1 MNYYSPFKYVYICTQ
16 WDDNFGGSCQLEIG
30 TCSFTT
36 PNQNNWFFTQY
47 NSYGNAIEVIVKA
60 TFRWSRCTSN
70 SGCTNDFVTV
80 YRYDTKGPVSRSLQI
95 DPNRYTSTPITES
108 EMTSRLQ
115 QDRLQSSDITVE
127 LRFNRP
133 LGFNGLY
140 LGFRDTG
147 TCGQIN
153 RFQVYYRI
161 APPLTVG
168 LLSCPEVPLA
178 TGRTSTSTCSCAEN
192 STTTGNLERMCSD
205 NGECS
210 ELPECICNGGYRISS
225 SGTTCVGKILTRYNL
240 QELCMNHK

>member
-1 MNYYSPFKYVYICTQ
+1 MQ
-16 WDDNFGGSCQLEIG
+16 WNDYFGGRCQLEIG
-30 TCSFTT
+30 ACTYTT

-47 NSYGNAIEVIVKA
+47 NSYGNAIEVIVNA

-80 YRYDTKGPVSRSLQI
+80 YRYDTNVPVKNLQT
-95 DPNRYTSTPITES
+95 DPNRYTPITGNV
-108 EMTSRLQ
+108 MTSRLQ
-115 QDRLQSSDITVE
+115 QDQQQSGDITVE

-133 LGFNGLY
+133 LGFRGLY

-147 TCGQIN
+147 TCGQIK

-161 APPLTVG
+161 APPVDVG

-178 TGRTSTSTCSCAEN
+178 TGRTSLSPCSCAEY
-192 STTTGNLERMCSD
+192 SATTGNLERMCSD
-205 NGECS
+205 NEECS
-210 ELPECICNGGYRISS
+210 ELPECICNGGYRMSS

-240 QELCMNHK
+240 QELCMNHR